1 MNIYVDAD
9 ACPVKDIIIAEARAE
24 NIPVILV
31 KSFNHYSL
39 EDQPPGVETIYVDTG
54 ADAADYRIMQL
65 ADAHDLIVTQDYGLA
80 ALGLAKNC
88 TVLHHNG
95 FVYSNKNIEPL
106 LSSRHAQAKMRR
118 SGQKTKGPKL
128 FTDEDRERFRGA
140 LREVL
145 ES

>member
-1 MNIYVDAD
+1 MKIYVDAD
-9 ACPVKDIIIAEARAE
+9 ACPVKDIIIEKGRAA

-39 EDQPPGVETIYVDTG
+39 EKQPVGVETIYVDTG
-54 ADAADYRIMQL
+54 ADAADYRITQL

-95 FVYSNKNIEPL
+95 FVYSNENIEQL

-128 FTDEDRERFRGA
+128 FTDEDRERFR
-140 LREVL
+140 EVL
-145 ES
+145 QEALET